1 MYFRK
6 GIPIMHNLQYLLLL
20 DMVLVTARAV
30 KGTLRLYQMG
40 QLSNFVDLGLHRVGL
55 GGNKNYSGGKTRLLH

>member
-30 KGTLRLYQMG
+30 KGTLKLYQMG
-40 QLSNFVDLGLHRVGL
+40 QLSIFCRLGTLQSRFGRKQKL
-55 GGNKNYSGGKTRLLH
+55 QWGKD